1 MFIGSADLLARVF
14 ICHHGANAMRNFRMF
29 VYVAVC
35 LGVSFAIPLQAQ
47 PAPAGAASKEE
58 LAKMYRR
65 NFEAR
70 DAERLQSLVYWP
82 GVAQRERDTFV
93 RSMQKDLKFK
103 LKNVEVASLGDTK
116 ALEYTLD
123 GTIYRPTLAPIAR
136 LVATYEGTA
145 DMQNVFTS
153 YLVGVKDNR
162 YFITLASRVSTKTA
176 TLPSLVRKLG
186 HDSSG
191 F

>member
-1 MFIGSADLLARVF
+1 
-14 ICHHGANAMRNFRMF
+14 MRNFRML

-35 LGVSFAIPLQAQ
+35 LAVSFAIPLQAQ
-47 PAPAGAASKEE
+47 NAPAGAASKEE

-82 GVAQRERDTFV
+82 GVAQRERDMFV
-93 RSMQKDLKFK
+93 RSIQKDLKFK

-123 GTIYRPTLAPIAR
+123 GTIYRPTLTPIAR

-162 YFITLASRVSTKTA
+162 YFITLASRVSK
-176 TLPSLVRKLG
+176 
-186 HDSSG
+186 
-191 F
+191 